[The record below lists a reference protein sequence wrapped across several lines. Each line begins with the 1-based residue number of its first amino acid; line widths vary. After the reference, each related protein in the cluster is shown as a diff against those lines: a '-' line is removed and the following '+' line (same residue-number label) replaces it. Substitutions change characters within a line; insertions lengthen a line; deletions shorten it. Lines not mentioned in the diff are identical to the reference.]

1 MGTAVA
7 QTQKT
12 GIATYLGND
21 KIKENVMSVVG
32 ERDYAGFV
40 TSIVSAVQTNKD
52 LAQCTNGS
60 ILNAALLGQSLKLS
74 PSPQMGEY
82 YMVKYEN
89 KGVAEAT
96 FQLGYKGLIMLAMR
110 SNQYRKMNAIEVR
123 EGELIECDPFNEEY
137 VFKAI
142 KDPERRK
149 KAKVIG
155 YYAYFELTTGF
166 RKELYWTKEEMTAHA
181 KQYSKGFKNDLSKG
195 TAYTFWSKNFDEM
208 AKKTMLRQ
216 LISKW
221 GIMSIDM
228 QTALTTDSTIEAPDG
243 SREFVQTDQYVPEQ
257 EPTLIEDQGQPEP
270 MPEPAPA
277 AEPVP
282 LQVADP
288 GIEPEYEQGGLTWD

>member
-32 ERDYAGFV
+32 EKDYAGFV

-52 LAQCTNGS
+52 LAQCTNAS

-221 GIMSIDM
+221 GVKSIEFQKAFDSDQAVIRDNGEVDYVDNDNVVTVEDVEVEVINNANKEEPPAFDM
-228 QTALTTDSTIEAPDG
+228 DNGTLPD
-243 SREFVQTDQYVPEQ
+243 F
-257 EPTLIEDQGQPEP
+257 
-270 MPEPAPA
+270 MK
-277 AEPVP
+277 
-282 LQVADP
+282 
-288 GIEPEYEQGGLTWD
+288 

>member
-12 GIATYLGND
+12 GIATYLGSD
-21 KIKENVMSVVG
+21 KVKENILPVVG
-32 ERDYAGFV
+32 EKDYTSFV

-52 LAQCTNGS
+52 LAQCTNAS
-60 ILNAALLGQSLKLS
+60 IVNAALLGQSLKLS

-82 YMVKYEN
+82 YMVRYDN
-89 KGVAEAT
+89 KGVSEAT

-142 KDPERRK
+142 KDPEKRK

-221 GIMSIDM
+221 GVKSIEFQKAFDGDQAVIRDNGVYEYVDNDNVVTVEDVEVEVVDNANKEEPPVFDM
-228 QTALTTDSTIEAPDG
+228 DNGTLPD
-243 SREFVQTDQYVPEQ
+243 F
-257 EPTLIEDQGQPEP
+257 
-270 MPEPAPA
+270 MK
-277 AEPVP
+277 
-282 LQVADP
+282 
-288 GIEPEYEQGGLTWD
+288 

>member
-12 GIATYLGND
+12 GIATYLGSD
-21 KIKENVMSVVG
+21 KVRENILPVVG
-32 ERDYAGFV
+32 EKDYTSFV

-52 LAQCTNGS
+52 LAQCTNTS
-60 ILNAALLGQSLKLS
+60 IVNAALLGQSLKLS

-82 YMVKYEN
+82 YMVKYDN
-89 KGVAEAT
+89 KGVPEAT

-195 TAYTFWSKNFDEM
+195 TAYAFWSKNFDEM

-221 GIMSIDM
+221 GVKSIEFQKAFDSDQAVIRDNGEVDYVDNDNVVTVEDVEVEVIDNANKEEPPAFDM
-228 QTALTTDSTIEAPDG
+228 DNGTLPD
-243 SREFVQTDQYVPEQ
+243 F
-257 EPTLIEDQGQPEP
+257 
-270 MPEPAPA
+270 MK
-277 AEPVP
+277 
-282 LQVADP
+282 
-288 GIEPEYEQGGLTWD
+288 